1 MSNEEAIQQDLM
13 IVEDVL
19 LGKIDVAVLQGS
31 ILHYE
36 MQSLIK
42 VTFFCVQSRLNQEM
56 TDEVEGL
63 LAKVRRLSA
72 EAFFGEDSVEKSHER
87 GPPKCNPSNYR
98 NMLAQMIQNSCI
110 FLQLVS
116 IHKYMTSQSYLI
128 MPFLSSFLD
137 VQLRRMSS
145 VAGWSLCLMI
155 DQSASEVADRFC
167 GYMCYQL
174 SSKSAEF
181 HIARIAVIARTLTK

>member
-13 IVEDVL
+13 ILEDVL

-31 ILHYE
+31 ILHCE

-42 VTFFCVQSRLNQEM
+42 VTFCVQSRLNQEM

-63 LAKVRRLSA
+63 LAKVRHLSA

-98 NMLAQMIQNSCI
+98 NMLVQMIQTSCI

-116 IHKYMTSQSYLI
+116 IHKHITS
-128 MPFLSSFLD
+128 
-137 VQLRRMSS
+137 
-145 VAGWSLCLMI
+145 
-155 DQSASEVADRFC
+155 
-167 GYMCYQL
+167 
-174 SSKSAEF
+174 
-181 HIARIAVIARTLTK
+181 